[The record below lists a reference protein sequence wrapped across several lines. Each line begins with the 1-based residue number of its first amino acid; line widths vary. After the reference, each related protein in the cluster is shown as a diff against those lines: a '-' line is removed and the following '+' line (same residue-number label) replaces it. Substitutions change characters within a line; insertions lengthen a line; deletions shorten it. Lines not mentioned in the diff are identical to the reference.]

1 MNLGSCKVLHVLEHL
16 LLLGL
21 LDGMYLRNIGC
32 LRGIIGCLRGIIGYL
47 RDIISSL
54 SSLLFP

>member
-21 LDGMYLRNIGC
+21 LDGMYLGNIGC
-32 LRGIIGCLRGIIGYL
+32 LRGIKGCLRGNIGCLRG
-47 RDIISSL
+47 SL
-54 SSLLFP
+54 SSLLFS